1 MRTIEIGRLYQVVRD
16 RKLYELWGYDT
27 MEHMVKKCFRVTI
40 KTLQNYRDRARDLA
54 IYPELIP
61 AIESGMNA
69 RRVWLVYEVATE
81 DNVARWLA
89 VARRTT
95 VAELER
101 AVAWSH
107 ETAGDFVL
115 ESYESAMSKTNPD
128 IALRARPVGRSG
140 NAV

>member
-1 MRTIEIGRLYQVVRD
+1 MVRD
-16 RKLYELWGYDT
+16 RKLFELWGYDT

-40 KTLQNYRDRARDLA
+40 KTLQNYRDRARDLL

-81 DNVARWLA
+81 DNVARWLE
-89 VARRTT
+89 VA
-95 VAELER
+95 
-101 AVAWSH
+101 
-107 ETAGDFVL
+107 
-115 ESYESAMSKTNPD
+115 PD
-128 IALRARPVGRSG
+128 LALRARPVGRSG